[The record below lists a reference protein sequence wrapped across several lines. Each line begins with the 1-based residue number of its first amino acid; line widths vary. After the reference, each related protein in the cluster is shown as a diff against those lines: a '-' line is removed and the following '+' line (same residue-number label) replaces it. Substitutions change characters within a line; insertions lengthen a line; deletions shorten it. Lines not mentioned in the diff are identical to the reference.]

1 MRHLPAVI
9 LSFAV
14 ALPAA
19 AQDIGYAGQQ
29 DRDIKAL
36 SAQETADLLAGRG
49 MGMARAGELNHHPGP
64 AHVLEL
70 RDKLALTPE
79 QVAAAKASFERM
91 AAAARPLGAELVG
104 RERALD
110 AAFKRGAFKKGAFK
124 DEAFKDGALTPDGL
138 ARQTADIAAVQG
150 RLRAVHLAAHL
161 EMRRL
166 LSPQQVAAYDGLR
179 GYAGPA
185 AEPGAHHGTHR
196 L

>member
-1 MRHLPAVI
+1 MRHLSAVI

-19 AQDIGYAGQQ
+19 AQDMGYAGQQ

-49 MGMARAGELNHHPGP
+49 MGMARAGELNHYPGP

-104 RERALD
+104 GERALD
-110 AAFKRGAFKKGAFK
+110 AAFKG
-124 DEAFKDGALTPDGL
+124 GALTPDGL

-196 L
+196 P

>member
-1 MRHLPAVI
+1 MRHLSAVI
-9 LSFAV
+9 LSFAI

-19 AQDIGYAGQQ
+19 AQTMSYAGQQ

-49 MGMARAGELNHHPGP
+49 MGMARAGELNHYPGP
-64 AHVLEL
+64 AHMLEL

-79 QVAAAKASFERM
+79 QAAAAKASFERM

-110 AAFKRGAFKKGAFK
+110 AAFKEG
-124 DEAFKDGALTPDGL
+124 AFKDGALTPDGL

-166 LSPQQVAAYDGLR
+166 LAPQQVAAHDGLR

-196 L
+196 P

>member
-1 MRHLPAVI
+1 MRHLPAAI
-9 LSFAV
+9 LSFAI

-19 AQDIGYAGQQ
+19 AQTMGYAGEQ

-70 RDKLALTPE
+70 QDKLALTPE
-79 QVAAAKASFERM
+79 QAAAAKASFERM

-110 AAFKRGAFKKGAFK
+110 GAFK
-124 DEAFKDGALTPDGL
+124 DAALTPDGL

-166 LSPQQVAAYDGLR
+166 LAPQQVAAYDRLR

-185 AEPGAHHGTHR
+185 AEPGAHYGTHR
-196 L
+196 P